1 MFVSEVL
8 NMLYK
13 NKEMIVTKR
22 PNENRFK
29 YGRVKRIILAP
40 KWILRVK
47 GWLDSFKGE
56 TVPNAYCMRCFK
68 KLEKLQA
75 ADATHAENILTNDRT
90 QEASILMKSSVIK
103 VESAHPPVQ
112 YEKSDRGVRECRGDN
127 AKRQYD
133 SDYVKSGVEYLA
145 KSREHINSIELI
157 LVERSLRMRKSML
170 ESLYAYCTGVR
181 RGKLKQYDLPSLEDR
196 NEAYDRY
203 REKHAKHDESVIAYL
218 TSLEKPEKKQ
228 EVSQ

>member
-1 MFVSEVL
+1 MNVL
-8 NMLYK
+8 CII
-13 NKEMIVTKR
+13 KEMIVTKR
-22 PNENRFK
+22 TNETRFK

-56 TVPNAYCMRCFK
+56 TVPNAFCMRVFK
-68 KLEKLQA
+68 KLEKFQA
-75 ADATHAENILTNDRT
+75 ADATQAENILSPDRK
-90 QEASILMKSSVIK
+90 QEACILLKSSFMT
-103 VESAHPPVQ
+103 VEAALPPAT
-112 YEKSDRGVRECRGDN
+112 YEDSDRGVRECREDN
-127 AKRQYD
+127 AKRQYA
-133 SDYVKSGVEYLA
+133 SEYVKSGVEYLA
-145 KSREHINSIELI
+145 KTREHINSIELI
-157 LVERSLRMRKSML
+157 LVERSLRMHKAML

-181 RGKLKQYDLPSLEDR
+181 CGKLKQYDLPSLEDR

-218 TSLEKPEKKQ
+218 TSLDKPEKKQ

>member
-1 MFVSEVL
+1 
-8 NMLYK
+8 
-13 NKEMIVTKR
+13 MIVTKR

-75 ADATHAENILTNDRT
+75 ADATQAENILTNDRT

-103 VESAHPPVQ
+103 VEFARPSVQ

-133 SDYVKSGVEYLA
+133 SDYVKAGVEYLA

-157 LVERSLRMRKSML
+157 LVERSLRMRKAML

-203 REKHAKHDESVIAYL
+203 REKHSKNDAAVIAYL
-218 TSLEKPEKKQ
+218 ASLDKPEKKQ

>member
-1 MFVSEVL
+1 MP
-8 NMLYK
+8 YK

-75 ADATHAENILTNDRT
+75 ADATQAENILTNDRT

-103 VESAHPPVQ
+103 VEFARPSVQ

-133 SDYVKSGVEYLA
+133 SDYVKAGVEYLA

-218 TSLEKPEKKQ
+218 TSLDKPEKKQ